1 MTYQVLALKWRPQL
15 FEDLVG
21 QESVTRTL
29 MNAIQQDRIAHAF
42 LFSGVRGVGKT
53 TTARILAKAL
63 NCQAGPTVQPCGK
76 CPACQEI
83 TLSKSL
89 DVLEIDGASNNGVE
103 QVRELIE
110 GSRYAPSRDRFKI
123 YIIDEVHMLTT
134 PAFNALLKT
143 LEEPPPSV
151 KFIFA
156 TTEHHKI
163 PDTILS
169 RCQEHEF
176 RTVSWEQISK
186 QLAKIAEA
194 EGIEI
199 EPEALAQLS
208 RAAEGSLRDSLSAFD
223 LVIAATGNSITEKDV
238 TELLGLIERDVLRD
252 TVQAICKRDTAM
264 ILTIVDR
271 LVTGGRDL
279 KHFVS
284 GLLSYLRDVLVVR
297 VTPQNAD
304 QLIGLPSERSQLEAL
319 AEHFTE
325 EDLTRS
331 MDVLTSVEQAL
342 RWSPEPRFHLEMA
355 LLKLAQL
362 RRLASFEE
370 LLERFEALTPQGGRG
385 GSGSGGPVKT
395 SGKRSS
401 VRSSPPSET
410 STQPR
415 GTQSEQA
422 STLEQTLDATPLRPS
437 VNNLDPEV
445 PPAGDHGVRTREEG
459 MSPDPPASRTP
470 RLSQGKSN
478 SETTDP
484 SSDCQVDYMNQLLED
499 LRRKKPMLHALLC
512 QQESHEWEGT
522 SLVIRYA
529 EDQSVVLD
537 QLRAFK
543 DLLKER
549 VCTIAGTRTRVR
561 LEVSAKQKS
570 ADRTT
575 SNLEEPTTS
584 TAPLPEIMET
594 DPAQRAS
601 KDPLV
606 RRFVDTF
613 QGKVEDVREVGNK
626 SGTRATTES
635 WS

>member
-1 MTYQVLALKWRPQL
+1 MTYQVLALKWRPQI

-21 QESVTRTL
+21 QETVTRTL

-63 NCQAGPTVQPCGK
+63 NCQRGPTVRPCGE

-83 TLSKSL
+83 ARSTSL

-156 TTEHHKI
+156 TTQHHKI

-176 RTVSWEQISK
+176 RTVSWAQISK
-186 QLAKIAEA
+186 QLGKIAEA

-208 RAAEGSLRDSLSAFD
+208 RAAEGSLRDGLSAFD
-223 LVIAATGNSITEKDV
+223 LVIAATGKSISEKDV

-252 TVQAICKRDTAM
+252 TVRAIRERDTAA

-271 LVTGGRDL
+271 LVVGGRDL
-279 KHFVS
+279 RHFVS

-297 VTPQNAD
+297 VASENAD
-304 QLIGLPSERSQLEAL
+304 QLIGLPSERPQLEEL

-331 MDVLTSVEQAL
+331 LDVLTAVEQAL

-370 LLERFEALTPQGGRG
+370 LLERFEALARG
-385 GSGSGGPVKT
+385 GGGDGGGPVET
-395 SGKRSS
+395 GGERSS
-401 VRSSPPSET
+401 ATRVPRRPDSSASSAGASEPATRSGPAASAPVSPAVPE
-410 STQPR
+410 PPAAAP
-415 GTQSEQA
+415 A
-422 STLEQTLDATPLRPS
+422 SSADW
-437 VNNLDPEV
+437 VDEV
-445 PPAGDHGVRTREEG
+445 PPAGEHRAPPGDEEVSPHPAAHRTAAPSKGERDTGATAPPSDQRDDH
-459 MSPDPPASRTP
+459 MS
-470 RLSQGKSN
+470 
-478 SETTDP
+478 
-484 SSDCQVDYMNQLLED
+484 QLLEE
-499 LRRKKPMLHALLC
+499 LRGAKPMVHALLC
-512 QQESHEWEGT
+512 RQESCEWDGS
-522 SLVIRYA
+522 SLVVRFA
-529 EDQSVVLD
+529 PDQHVVLD
-537 QLRAFK
+537 QLVAFK
-543 DLLKER
+543 GFLEER
-549 VCTIAGTRTRVR
+549 ASAIAGTRTGVR
-561 LEVSAKQKS
+561 LDVSKKKETADTTASLPEETAQKP
-570 ADRTT
+570 
-575 SNLEEPTTS
+575 EPTGEKDEKD
-584 TAPLPEIMET
+584 L
-594 DPAQRAS
+594 AQRAS
-601 KDPLV
+601 EDPLV

-613 QGKVEDVREVGNK
+613 QGEVEDVKGVQR
-626 SGTRATTES
+626 T
-635 WS
+635 